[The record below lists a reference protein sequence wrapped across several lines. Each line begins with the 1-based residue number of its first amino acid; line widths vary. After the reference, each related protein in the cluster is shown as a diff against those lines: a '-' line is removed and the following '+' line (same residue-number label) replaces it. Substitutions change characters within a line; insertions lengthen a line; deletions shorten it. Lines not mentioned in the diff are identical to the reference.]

1 MGLFLTQAI
10 TMVTIATLIGC
21 STNRFQK
28 KFTYNDRENKTK
40 DKEEVLEK
48 IHEIMYKIE
57 AMKFKE

>member
-1 MGLFLTQAI
+1 
-10 TMVTIATLIGC
+10 MVTIATLIGC
-21 STNRFQK
+21 STKRFQK

-40 DKEEVLEK
+40 DQEEVLEK